1 MDIDASIDRN
11 TGRNTERNTGRNTHR
26 NTSRITHRNTAVAQP
41 PQTPAARRFPGW
53 RAVLREPFRAETW
66 RRVAYLFL
74 ALPVGLLCIPLALVG
89 GPVGRIQFWLARRV
103 LGVDPGTDPRERA
116 GLPGVVHA
124 VVGAPLALVSAT
136 VVLYGWFIV
145 VLNFGFPLR
154 VDNDPTQSWGG
165 PTMAGAWA
173 VHAVGGG
180 VTFLFLTPWIAKG
193 FCALQVRLAAG
204 LLGRD
209 RAGLGRTVALALG
222 VAALCGLLSVPII
235 HQL

>member
-1 MDIDASIDRN
+1 MDTDPSTD
-11 TGRNTERNTGRNTHR
+11 
-26 NTSRITHRNTAVAQP
+26 TSTDTSFAVRP
-41 PQTPAARRFPGW
+41 GAARRFPGW

-74 ALPVGLLCIPLALVG
+74 ALPVGLLCLPLALLG
-89 GPVGRIQFWLARRV
+89 GPVGRVQFWLARRV
-103 LGVDPGTDPRERA
+103 LGVDPGAGPRGRA

-124 VVGAPLALVSAT
+124 VVGVPLALVSAT

-154 VDNDPTQSWGG
+154 VDNDPAHSWGG

-173 VHAVGGG
+173 VHAIAGG
-180 VTFLFLTPWIAKG
+180 VTFLLLTPWLAKG

-204 LLGRD
+204 LLGHD
-209 RAGLGRTVALALG
+209 RTGLGRTVALALG
-222 VAALCGLLSVPII
+222 VAALCGLMSVPII